1 MSNSNP
7 QNPGNTPS
15 VEQDKP
21 VGGAIIDEQ
30 GHEVEITEHMIQDAC
45 DELEK
50 SRVAQQEKG

>member
-1 MSNSNP
+1 MSNS
-7 QNPGNTPS
+7 TPPKQS
-15 VEQDKP
+15 DDGQDKP

-50 SRVAQQEKG
+50 SRISNPAKD